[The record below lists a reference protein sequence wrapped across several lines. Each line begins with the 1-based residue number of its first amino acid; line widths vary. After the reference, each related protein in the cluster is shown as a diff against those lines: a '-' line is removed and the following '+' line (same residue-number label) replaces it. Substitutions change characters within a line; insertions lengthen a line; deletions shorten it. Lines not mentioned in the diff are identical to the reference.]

1 MKKEKQKKSSLSSTS
16 IALII
21 IAAIAIVAGF
31 IIITNNPKPSSLGG
45 TFEIIPGAEGTY
57 NRNKVEVIELFDF
70 MCPHC
75 YELHKTGVM
84 KKLKEK
90 YGDRIEVRYVTLHFV
105 EDRNTPSDVAI
116 LPILAYE
123 YARENGRG
131 DEMMEALFIAYHD
144 KKMNI
149 TDMALLRDI
158 ASALGLDTSDFA
170 TRLKSYQDRVKAN
183 DDVAFNY
190 YFTKIDPIVPTVIIA
205 GNLRIPAPYY
215 SSFENMDKI
224 ISSLLLGNVPIW
236 VQASI

>member
-1 MKKEKQKKSSLSSTS
+1 MKKEKKKKSLLSSTS

-21 IAAIAIVAGF
+21 IAAIAIVAGY
-31 IIITNNPKPSSLGG
+31 IIITNNPHPSSLGG
-45 TFEIIPGAEGTY
+45 TFEKIPDIEGTY

-75 YELHKTGVM
+75 YELHKTGIM

-90 YGDRIEVRYVTLHFV
+90 YGDRIEVRYVGLHFI
-105 EDRNTPSDVAI
+105 EDRNAPYDVAI

-123 YARENGRG
+123 YAREKGRG

-144 KKMNI
+144 RKMNI
-149 TDMALLRDI
+149 TDMAILQDM
-158 ASALGLDTSDFA
+158 ANALGLDTSDF
-170 TRLKSYQDRVKAN
+170 TIQLKSYQDRVKAN

-205 GNLRIPAPYY
+205 GNLKIPAPYY

-236 VQASI
+236 AQASI